1 MCQMIANQRK
11 TVLEDPTRQAGN
23 RRRAMANIRK
33 RLKGAKAQVLAL
45 IDTIPVFIQNTMEL
59 NRTKYTWEMSP
70 ERISQVDALIFEIV
84 NQWFDTSGDKMP
96 NRWFFTQYTETAA
109 LKGTADAVNNIRNV
123 SRGIVSVADLDQ
135 MSVQRI
141 FQEPQYRRAITS
153 LYGRA
158 FNEMDGF
165 AGDTAADLARVLAD
179 NMFLGKS
186 ARAAKKAIA
195 DRFDVADHRAERIAR
210 TEINRA
216 YTNARTETA
225 EIEAK
230 RLDID
235 IRVLHRS
242 SLMPTTRRNHA
253 ERHGKV
259 YTIQE
264 ENDWWSEGANRINC
278 LCSINEVVVNEQGEI
293 KSRGA
298 QERMDKQRETWLKAS
313 GAKK

>member
-1 MCQMIANQRK
+1 
-11 TVLEDPTRQAGN
+11 
-23 RRRAMANIRK
+23 MANIRN
-33 RLKGAKAQVLAL
+33 RLAGAKRQVLAL
-45 IDTIPVFIQNTMEL
+45 IDTIPVLKQNHIDV
-59 NRTKYTWEMSP
+59 NRSAYTWEMSP

-84 NQWFDTSGDKMP
+84 NQWFDTSSDKMP
-96 NRWFFTQYTETAA
+96 SRWFFTQYTETAA
-109 LKGTADAVNNIRNV
+109 QKGAADAVNNIVNV
-123 SRGIVSVADLDQ
+123 SRGIVSVADLDM

-141 FQEPQYRRAITS
+141 FQEPQYKRAITS

-165 AGDTAADLARVLAD
+165 AGETAADLARVLAD

-195 DRFDVADHRAERIAR
+195 DRFKVADHRAERIAR

-225 EIEAK
+225 TIEAE
-230 RLDID
+230 RLGID

-242 SLMPTTRRNHA
+242 SLMPTTRREHA
-253 ERHGKV
+253 KRHGNV

-264 ENDWWSEGANRINC
+264 QNDWWAEDANRINC
-278 LCSINEVVVNEQGEI
+278 LCSIGEVVVGKDGKI
-293 KSRGA
+293 RSYGA
-298 QERMDKQRETWLKAS
+298 QERMEKQRETWLKTS
-313 GAKK
+313 GVRK

>member
-1 MCQMIANQRK
+1 MCLQANKRK
-11 TVLEDPTRQAGN
+11 TVIEDPTKQAGN

-33 RLKGAKAQVLAL
+33 RLQGAKTQVLNL
-45 IDTIPVFIQNTMEL
+45 IDTIPISVQNSMVI
-59 NRTKYTWEMSP
+59 NRVKYTWDMSP
-70 ERISQVDALIFEIV
+70 ERISQVDALIFEIL
-84 NQWFDTSGDKMP
+84 NQWFDTTTDQMP
-96 NRWFFTQYTETAA
+96 NRWFFTQYTESAA
-109 LKGTADAVNNIRNV
+109 QQGTADAINTIKNV
-123 SRGIVSVADLDQ
+123 SRGVVSVADLDM

-141 FQEPQYRRAITS
+141 FQEPQYKRAITS

-165 AGDTAADLARVLAD
+165 AGETAADLARVLAD

-186 ARAAKKAIA
+186 ARAAKKEIA
-195 DRFDVADHRAERIAR
+195 NRFKVADHRAERIAR

-225 EIEAK
+225 SIEAK
-230 RLDID
+230 RLGID

-242 SLMPTTRRNHA
+242 SLMPTTRRGHA

-259 YTIQE
+259 YTIEDQNE
-264 ENDWWSEGANRINC
+264 WWSEGANRIQC
-278 LCSINEVVVNEQGEI
+278 LCSISEVVVNEQGEI
-293 KSRGA
+293 KSYGA
-298 QERMDKQRETWLKAS
+298 EERMAKQRETWLKTS